1 MGLVTGWWKVLG
13 WVLGLS
19 VPPYAAGVCDGHM
32 QVPTSAASSSHT
44 HPRAEGEP
52 AEPRSFTGEV
62 SLGREIVPKT
72 QSVLAWELLK
82 RSLDVSV
89 SPVEETLDSALS
101 AVQAGSTREGGTL
114 LGSSSLVS
122 AGRKTP
128 GP

>member
-1 MGLVTGWWKVLG
+1 MRWVFQFPPMLQGSVMGTCRFLPLLPPHPTHTPGQRVSL
-13 WVLGLS
+13 LS
-19 VPPYAAGVCDGHM
+19 P
-32 QVPTSAASSSHT
+32 
-44 HPRAEGEP
+44 
-52 AEPRSFTGEV
+52 EV
-62 SLGREIVPKT
+62 SLGKCHWGGK
-72 QSVLAWELLK
+72 QSVLAWELLE

-101 AVQAGSTREGGTL
+101 AVQAGSTREGGTP